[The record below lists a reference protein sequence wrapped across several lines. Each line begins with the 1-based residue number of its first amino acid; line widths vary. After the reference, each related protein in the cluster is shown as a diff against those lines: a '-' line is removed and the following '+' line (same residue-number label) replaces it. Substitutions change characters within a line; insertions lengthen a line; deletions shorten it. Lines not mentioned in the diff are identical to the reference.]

1 MNKPLM
7 NNYSCFSYPI
17 NIENETYNY
26 LPNLHDDDKLSSF
39 KKVEKERKI
48 KGKVVLKD
56 DVKYVMLPND
66 ETLYDYQ
73 AYKDTHILI
82 ASKYQ

>member
-1 MNKPLM
+1 
-7 NNYSCFSYPI
+7 
-17 NIENETYNY
+17 
-26 LPNLHDDDKLSSF
+26 
-39 KKVEKERKI
+39 
-48 KGKVVLKD
+48 
-56 DVKYVMLPND
+56 MLPND